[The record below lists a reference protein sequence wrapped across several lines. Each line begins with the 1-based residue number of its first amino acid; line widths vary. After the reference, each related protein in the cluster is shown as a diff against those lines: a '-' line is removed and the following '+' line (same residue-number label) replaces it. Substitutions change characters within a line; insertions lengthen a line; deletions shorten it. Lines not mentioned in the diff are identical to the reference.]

1 MYEDHFGL
9 KSNPFRANAE
19 GANVFVG
26 PTQTKII
33 TRIHTALSAADN
45 VVTVSGP
52 AGVGKTTIVTRAL
65 ETNQQHQMVAWIG
78 RMRLDPD
85 EVLQLLLAG
94 FGITRRVPGT
104 VRQFALFQRML
115 SERAEADTRVVIV
128 VEDALRIGNEAL
140 LELEAITATDTGNV
154 GGANIVLM
162 GPPEIDKRL
171 NFPELARLRQR
182 SRMGQKIAALTVTE
196 VQGYLRHC
204 LRVAGKEYDELF
216 DEDVAAMLYRLSE
229 GVPRVINNICDA
241 ALEQAAQ
248 ENQDRITRQLVL
260 EVAADVYGLEPILDE
275 PPVAEEFLTPGP
287 VTEKLI
293 DIEPEANVAPEPEP
307 DNDPAPEQDP
317 EPEHDVEP
325 EPLPTAAY
333 IDDPVPVSAFDS
345 EPEPATVSAMDPA
358 ALREPDRPAHVEPVA
373 EMESQPTTHGLATS
387 PKPELPAVVAAA
399 LAQEMEEC
407 SEQPQPIAI
416 TGLQPEL
423 AAEDVSLQD
432 VLPVADDT
440 PAELIEPES
449 FQDTAVDLPMLSN
462 SMRIDGPITPAPADT
477 GNDIAE
483 EGASQEPDR
492 KSSLPDLEA
501 LEAAISAARGGE
513 PRFDQ
518 TDTQLPELHSEPAE
532 ATIEPEL
539 SLAPQ
544 PETVPFAEIELE
556 SVPARAVED
565 TPPAEEAE
573 LPEITLDNSIDQS
586 LEDQENEGQE
596 LDQMAAELANVES
609 LEDISDVMAETLFGI
624 EFEQIAQEALKNPP
638 ATGTLPSETEVPDS
652 PVIAAATTS
661 ANDPGDEPSPVM
673 LDQDEEPSP
682 VMLDPE
688 EPVSPPP
695 TPVPTAAPPQEP
707 VARVSAPIVHP
718 DSLEDQ
724 FKTDITQTTR
734 AIDPAN
740 PPDLDD
746 NDDED
751 KPGGLFGRLK
761 KTFRS

>member
-1 MYEDHFGL
+1 
-9 KSNPFRANAE
+9 
-19 GANVFVG
+19 
-26 PTQTKII
+26 
-33 TRIHTALSAADN
+33 
-45 VVTVSGP
+45 
-52 AGVGKTTIVTRAL
+52 
-65 ETNQQHQMVAWIG
+65 
-78 RMRLDPD
+78 MRLDPD

-128 VEDALRIGNEAL
+128 VEDALRIGTEAL

-154 GGANIVLM
+154 GGANIILM

-171 NFPELARLRQR
+171 TFPELARLRQR

-196 VQGYLRHC
+196 VRGYLRHC

-216 DEDVAAMLYRLSE
+216 DEDAAAMLYRLSE

-248 ENQDRITRQLVL
+248 EDQDRITRQLVL

-275 PPVAEEFLTPGP
+275 PAATEEFQTPEP

-293 DIEPEANVAPEPEP
+293 DIEPEANVATEPEPEP
-307 DNDPAPEQDP
+307 DIEPVPEPDPEQ
-317 EPEHDVEP
+317 DVEP
-325 EPLPTAAY
+325 EPLPMAAY

-345 EPEPATVSAMDPA
+345 EPAPATVSAIDPV
-358 ALREPDRPAHVEPVA
+358 ALHEPEPPAHIEPAA
-373 EMESQPTTHGLATS
+373 EMETTPTTHDVATS
-387 PKPELPAVVAAA
+387 PEPELPAVVAAA

-423 AAEDVSLQD
+423 AAEDGSLQD
-432 VLPVADDT
+432 VLPVANDT
-440 PAELIEPES
+440 PAESIEPES
-449 FQDTAVDLPMLSN
+449 FQDTVADLPMLSN

-477 GNDIAE
+477 VNDIAE

-492 KSSLPDLEA
+492 KPTMPDLEA
-501 LEAAISAARGGE
+501 LEAAITAARGGE

-518 TDTQLPELHSEPAE
+518 TDTQLPEFHSEPAE
-532 ATIEPEL
+532 PAIEPEF
-539 SLAPQ
+539 SLAPP
-544 PETVPFAEIELE
+544 PETVPFADIELE
-556 SVPARAVED
+556 SAPARAVED

-573 LPEITLDNSIDQS
+573 LPEITLDKSIDQS
-586 LEDQENEGQE
+586 LVDQDNEGQK

-638 ATGTLPSETEVPDS
+638 ASGTLPSETGVPDS
-652 PVIAAATTS
+652 PAITASTTS
-661 ANDPGDEPSPVM
+661 ANDPGDEPPPVI
-673 LDQDEEPSP
+673 
-682 VMLDPE
+682 LDPE

-695 TPVPTAAPPQEP
+695 APVPAAATPAPPQEP
-707 VARVSAPIVHP
+707 VARVSAPIAHP
-718 DSLEDQ
+718 DSIEDQ
-724 FKTDITQTTR
+724 FKTDITQTRR
-734 AIDPAN
+734 AINPAN

-746 NDDED
+746 DDDEE